1 MKKDGRDVEMI
12 LTYKLMDGSK
22 YGLSTGTKRGFCT
35 KEFYEFDSVEEI
47 ETLMLGLADMLNKI
61 RLEHN
66 GKLPKGGKREYIN
79 EVRKWQK

>member
-1 MKKDGRDVEMI
+1 MQKDSKDAEI
-12 LTYKLMDGSK
+12 IFTYRLVDGSK

-35 KEFYEFDSVEEI
+35 REFYDFDSVEEI

-66 GKLPKGGKREYIN
+66 GKFPR
-79 EVRKWQK
+79 W